1 MKKNILY
8 SLALLAIGSVA
19 MTGCSDDPRYVLGG
33 EGEGRVILRTAIN
46 SDVKVKSR
54 TPEENAELAA
64 KTTIWI
70 SNSKGVVRKYNGI
83 DEVPVGG
90 FPLLTGNYVA
100 EAWAGDSV
108 PASFTDRWFKGREE
122 FTVEKG
128 TTKQVE
134 IVCKI
139 ANSVV
144 SVAFDAEVAE
154 VLDDYK
160 LEIGHKAG
168 TLEFN
173 ADNAADAKGYFMMPS
188 FDPDLHYTLT
198 GVKKTDGQ
206 AYSIT
211 GTIVGAKP
219 ATEYRIRVRHDG
231 SVESPVGGA
240 FFEIVVEE
248 TPVEVEDRFEITS
261 APVITGIGFDIT
273 KPVIGQ
279 EGVVG
284 RKSVWVASSSFLQ
297 EVEISCPAFGS
308 ILGISGNDFELYHM
322 SDEVKAALD
331 NMEFTWVETRH
342 DDTGMQEL
350 RLNFPARLLDQLPSG
365 EHNVVIRCLDV
376 ENRESTA
383 TMRIVLSDAKTET
396 IPVDADSPA
405 IWATSV
411 VLTGRVM
418 KDDAVNPGIEYRA
431 VGAVSRAAGEWM
443 RAYPEKTT
451 GFVAGEEYT
460 VTLTGLAPGT
470 TYEYRS
476 IAEDFEGTIA
486 TFATETATQ
495 LPNSGFENWFIE
507 EGVSTM
513 LGKKNVQRI
522 GTDKAT
528 LFWDSGNEGAATGNV
543 TLTSPDSEL
552 KHSGNFSAK
561 LASKS
566 VVGKMAAGNIFIGQY
581 LKTDGTNGVLGWG
594 RPFTSRPKALR
605 LWVRYQGGTVN
616 IVDKNDTGSGL
627 SKGDRDEGKIYI
639 ALCDNQKTSY
649 DGSAWS
655 CVVKTNPND
664 RHLFSSDDA
673 NIIAYGEHVFTADT
687 EGDGLVLIEIPID
700 YRRTDI
706 RPSNII
712 MVAAASRGGDYFT
725 GSSSSVMWLDDLE
738 LVY

>member
-376 ENRESTA
+376 ENREATA
-383 TMRIVLSDAKTET
+383 TMRIVLSDAKAET

-460 VTLTGLAPGT
+460 VTLTGLEPGT

-486 TFATETATQ
+486 TFATEAAAQ
-495 LPNSGFENWFIE
+495 LPNSGFEDWFIE

-528 LFWDSGNEGAATGNV
+528 LFWDSGNEGAATGNA

-561 LASKS
+561 LASKA
-566 VVGKMAAGNIFIGQY
+566 VVGRFAAGNIFIGQY
-581 LKTDGTNGVLGWG
+581 LKTDGMDGVLGWG
-594 RPFTSRPKALR
+594 RPFTTRPKALK
-605 LWVRYQGGTVN
+605 LWVRYQGGTV
-616 IVDKNDTGSGL
+616 DKVGDSAPGL
-627 SKGDRDEGKIYI
+627 NNGDRDEGIVYI

-649 DGSAWS
+649 EGSAWS
-655 CVVKTNPND
+655 CVVKTKSSD
-664 RHLFSSDDA
+664 RHLFSKDDA
-673 NIIAYGEHVFTADT
+673 NVIAYGEHVFTADT
-687 EGDGLVLIEIPID
+687 GGSGLVQIEIPLD

>member
-1 MKKNILY
+1 MKRNILY

-19 MTGCSDDPRYVLGG
+19 MTGCSDDPRYNLGD

-54 TPEENAELAA
+54 TPQENAELAA
-64 KTTIWI
+64 KTIVWI

-83 DEVPVGG
+83 DEIPVGG

-144 SVAFDAEVAE
+144 SVAFDDAVAE

-160 LEIGHKAG
+160 LEVGHKAG

-173 ADNAADAKGYFMMPS
+173 ADNVADAKGYYMMPS

-198 GVKKTDGQ
+198 GVKKADGQ
-206 AYSIT
+206 TYSIT
-211 GTIVGAKP
+211 GSIAAAKP

-231 SVESPVGGA
+231 SVSAPLGGA

-261 APVITGIGFDIT
+261 APVITGIGFDLT

-279 EGVVG
+279 EGLVG
-284 RKSVWVASSSFLQ
+284 RQSVWVAASSYLQ
-297 EVEISCPAFGS
+297 EVEVSCPAFGAL
-308 ILGISGNDFELYHM
+308 LGISGNDFELYHM
-322 SDEVKAALD
+322 SDDVKAALD
-331 NMEFTWVETRH
+331 NMEVTWVDTRH
-342 DDTGMQEL
+342 EDTGMQEL
-350 RLNFPARLLDQLPSG
+350 RLNFSAKLLDKLPTG
-365 EHNVVIRCLDV
+365 EHNIVIRCLDV
-376 ENRESTA
+376 ENREATA
-383 TMRIVLSDAKTET
+383 TMRIVISDALVET
-396 IPVDADSPA
+396 VAIDAGAPTT
-405 IWATSV
+405 WATTA

-418 KDDAVNPGIEYRA
+418 KDGAARPGIAY
-431 VGAVSRAAGEWM
+431 RAAGGQWM
-443 RAYPEKTT
+443 QAYPEKST
-451 GFVAGEEYT
+451 GFVSGEEYT
-460 VTLTGLAPGT
+460 VTLTGLEPGT

-476 IAEDFEGTIA
+476 IAEDFEAGTTA
-486 TFATETATQ
+486 TFTTEAAAQ
-495 LPNSGFENWFIE
+495 LPNAGFEDWFIE
-507 EGVSTM
+507 TGVSTM

-522 GTDKAT
+522 GTDKVT
-528 LFWDSGNEGAATGNV
+528 LFWDSGNEGAATGNA
-543 TLTSPDSEL
+543 TLTSPDSDL

-561 LASKS
+561 LASKA
-566 VVGKMAAGNIFIGQY
+566 VVGRFAAGNIFIGQY
-581 LKTDGTNGVLGWG
+581 LKTDGMDGVLGWG

-605 LWVRYQGGTVN
+605 LWVRYQGGTV
-616 IVDKNDTGSGL
+616 DKVGDSAPGL
-627 SKGDRDEGKIYI
+627 SNGDRDEGIVYI

-649 DGSAWS
+649 EGSAWS
-655 CVVKTNPND
+655 CVVKTKSSD
-664 RHLFSSDDA
+664 RHLFSKDDA
-673 NIIAYGEHVFTADT
+673 NVIAYGEHVFTADT
-687 EGDGLVLIEIPID
+687 DGSGLVQIEIPLD

>member
-160 LEIGHKAG
+160 LEVGHKAG

-206 AYSIT
+206 VYSIT

-279 EGVVG
+279 EGIVG

-383 TMRIVLSDAKTET
+383 TMRIVLSDAKAET

-528 LFWDSGNEGAATGNV
+528 LFWDSGNEGAATGNA

-552 KHSGNFSAK
+552 KHGGNFSAK
-561 LASKS
+561 LASKA
-566 VVGKMAAGNIFIGQY
+566 VVGRFAAGNIFIGQY
-581 LKTDGTNGVLGWG
+581 LKTDGMDGVLGWG
-594 RPFTSRPKALR
+594 RPFTTRPKALK
-605 LWVRYQGGTVN
+605 LWVRYQGGTV
-616 IVDKNDTGSGL
+616 DKVGDSAPGL
-627 SKGDRDEGKIYI
+627 NNGDRDEGIVYI

-649 DGSAWS
+649 EGSAWS
-655 CVVKTNPND
+655 CVVKTKSSD
-664 RHLFSSDDA
+664 RHLFSKDDA
-673 NIIAYGEHVFTADT
+673 NVIAYGEHVFTADT
-687 EGDGLVLIEIPID
+687 DGSGLVQIEIPLD